1 MSRLP
6 SHPVPGF
13 PGGAPEG
20 WRVLDLSY
28 AISDALPQ
36 WPGDVKSFEARADCT
51 IEKDGFF
58 ARSFWML
65 EHYGTHLDAPAHF
78 IANGAT
84 AEQIPAERLLGPA
97 VVLDVRE
104 FAASNPDYELDA
116 SCVAAWETQ
125 HGRVP
130 RGAIALLRTGWAA
143 RWPDADR
150 YRNQDAAGTMHF
162 PGFEPDAVRV
172 LIERQ
177 VSGIGCDTMSV
188 DPGRSREY
196 PVHRLALGAG
206 LYQLENLADLSALP
220 ETCATLIVAP
230 LKLEGGSGAPCRVF
244 ALLP

>member
-6 SHPVPGF
+6 SHLVPRF
-13 PGGAPEG
+13 PGGAPER

-28 AISDALPQ
+28 AVSDALPQ
-36 WPGDVKSFEARADCT
+36 WPGDSNSFHVEHISR
-51 IEKDGFF
+51 IEEDGFF

-78 IANGAT
+78 VAGGAT
-84 AEQIPAERLLGPA
+84 AEQIPVERLLGPA

-116 SCVAAWETQ
+116 GRVTAWETQ

-130 RGAIALLRTGWAA
+130 RGAIVLLRTGWAE
-143 RWPDADR
+143 RWPDANR
-150 YRNQDAAGTMHF
+150 YRNQDAAGAMHF
-162 PGFEPDAVRV
+162 PGFGPDAARI
-172 LIERQ
+172 LIERG

-206 LYQLENLADLSALP
+206 LYHLENLADLSALP
-220 ETCATLIVAP
+220 ESGAFLVVAP

-244 ALLP
+244 AILP